1 MHAESV
7 ESSKALLLPANP
19 LHAFWQLGA
28 SSALSLGSQGW
39 LCPGSAFLNLILRR
53 PELALV
59 AESCAAEIAL
69 HQALLID
76 PMAFVEPDQLASI
89 KDADARDNFAMF
101 VDFREALLASG
112 TLEAYYLEVL
122 RSGRVRVPPLFLD
135 CLVATVLGF
144 VQRDT
149 LDAFQVRAGQLLYRE
164 QRLSLSEGRALCAD
178 LEALD
183 QRQQHAHSAAGLLDV
198 LSPDNA
204 ADFWRQGESA
214 LYALDL
220 THELS
225 KELAHGLSFKLT
237 RSHSGLKALSQVL
250 TQWLGHFL
258 QTQENE
264 VLSIE
269 PLPQVDDPAW
279 RWHIGLDVE
288 SMGLLNDLYEGRAVD
303 STRLARLLSL
313 FRLNAPDR
321 SDKPIYLGLAMR
333 PDGGLRLKPQNLLLN
348 LPSNWVLRG

>member
-19 LHAFWQLGA
+19 FHSFWQLGA
-28 SSALSLGSQGW
+28 SSALSLGPQGW
-39 LCPGSAFLNLILRR
+39 LCPGSAFLSLILRR

-59 AESCAAEIAL
+59 AESCEAEIAL

-76 PMAFVEPDQLASI
+76 PMACVQPDQLGSI
-89 KDADARDNFAMF
+89 QDADARDNFAMF
-101 VDFREALLASG
+101 VDFREALLAAG

-135 CLVATVLGF
+135 SLVATVLGF
-144 VQRDT
+144 VQRET

-178 LEALD
+178 SEALD
-183 QRQQHAHSAAGLLDV
+183 QRQAYAHSAAGLLDV

-225 KELAHGLSFKLT
+225 KELVHGLSFKLT

-264 VLSIE
+264 SLSIE
-269 PLPQVDDPAW
+269 PLPQVDDSAW
-279 RWHIGLDVE
+279 RWHIGLDAE
-288 SMGLLNDLYEGRAVD
+288 SMSLLNDLYEGRAVD
-303 STRLARLLSL
+303 SVRLGRLLSL
-313 FRLNAPDR
+313 FRLDAPAR
-321 SDKPIYLGLAMR
+321 SDKPVYLGLAMR
-333 PDGGLRLKPQNLLLN
+333 TDGSLRLKPQNLLLN
-348 LPSNWVLRG
+348 LPPEWALRG